1 MNSLPIDEKSKDLSI
16 IIPCYNSA
24 RYLAENIQGVIKIL
38 KTNYELDFE
47 ILLVVDGSP
56 DNTILIARELA
67 SSNSE
72 VRAIELSKNFGQH
85 AALFAGVSQ
94 ARGDLILT
102 MDDDGQHTPSGV
114 QTLLNSLTPDLDVI
128 YGVSDREEHN
138 IFRNFISRFAKTFIF
153 RVLGIE
159 NARYISAFRLLRRNI
174 ISQAE
179 FSSLSRGTL
188 DVVINW
194 NTNKISWTEVRMIQR
209 PQGKSNYRLVGLIR
223 FAFDMITNY
232 STRPLRF
239 ATILGTFGFLLTST
253 FAVFVGV
260 ASINGSIKV
269 PGYASIMILVSA
281 LGSIQLLTLGVVG
294 EYLGKIHEK
303 SSNRPNFNI
312 RKVWD

>member
-1 MNSLPIDEKSKDLSI
+1 MNKSPLPRKSRDLSI

-24 RYLAENIQGVIKIL
+24 TYLAKNVEGVIEIL
-38 KTNYELDFE
+38 KSSFKLNFE

-56 DNTILIARELA
+56 DNTIYIAKELA
-67 SSNSE
+67 LSNSE

-85 AALFAGVSQ
+85 AALFAGISQ
-94 ARGDLILT
+94 ARGELILT

-114 QTLLNSLTPDLDVI
+114 ETLLNTLTPDLDVV
-128 YGVSDREEHN
+128 YGISDRDEHKF
-138 IFRNFISRFAKTFIF
+138 FRNFTSRFAKTFIF

-159 NARYISAFRLLRRNI
+159 NARHISAFRLLRQNV
-174 ISQAE
+174 ISNVE

-188 DVVINW
+188 DVIINW

-239 ATILGTFGFLLTST
+239 ATIFGTFGFLLTGA

-260 ASINGSIKV
+260 ASITGNIKV
-269 PGYASIMILVSA
+269 PGYASMIILISA

-312 RKVWD
+312 RQIWN

>member
-1 MNSLPIDEKSKDLSI
+1 MINLPNHEKSKDLSI
-16 IIPCYNSA
+16 VIPCYNSA
-24 RYLAENIQGVIKIL
+24 KYLAKNVQSVIEILENNFK
-38 KTNYELDFE
+38 LDFE

-56 DNTILIARELA
+56 DSTMLVARELA
-67 SSNSE
+67 LSNSE

-85 AALFAGVSQ
+85 AALFAGISQ
-94 ARGDLILT
+94 ARGELILT

-114 QTLLNSLTPDLDVI
+114 ETLLNSLTPDLDVI
-128 YGVSDREEHN
+128 YGVSDRDEHN
-138 IFRNFISRFAKTFIF
+138 FLRNFTSRFAKAFIF

-159 NARYISAFRLLRRNI
+159 NARHISAFRLLRQNVV
-174 ISQAE
+174 SNVE

-188 DVVINW
+188 DVIINW

-209 PQGKSNYRLVGLIR
+209 PQGKSNYRLIGLLR

-239 ATILGTFGFLLTST
+239 AAIIGTFGFLLTCT

-260 ASINGSIKV
+260 ASINGNIKV
-269 PGYASIMILVSA
+269 PGYASIMILISA

-312 RKVWD
+312 RQIWN

>member
-1 MNSLPIDEKSKDLSI
+1 M
-16 IIPCYNSA
+16 
-24 RYLAENIQGVIKIL
+24 
-38 KTNYELDFE
+38 
-47 ILLVVDGSP
+47 VDGSP
-56 DNTILIARELA
+56 DNTIYIAKELA
-67 SSNSE
+67 LSNSE

-85 AALFAGVSQ
+85 AALFAGISQ
-94 ARGDLILT
+94 ARGELILT

-114 QTLLNSLTPDLDVI
+114 ETLLNTLTPDLDVV
-128 YGVSDREEHN
+128 YGISDRDEHKF
-138 IFRNFISRFAKTFIF
+138 FRNFTSRFAKTFIF

-159 NARYISAFRLLRRNI
+159 NARHISAFRLLRQNV
-174 ISQAE
+174 ISNVE

-188 DVVINW
+188 DVIINW

-239 ATILGTFGFLLTST
+239 ATIFGTFGFLLTGA

-260 ASINGSIKV
+260 ASITGNIKV
-269 PGYASIMILVSA
+269 PGYASMIILISA

-312 RKVWD
+312 RQIWN